1 MCAVNR
7 IVSFTGDPELLS
19 DIMLDILKSFEDVRT
34 QFISDASVFTLDFF
48 LLSCVAVGG
57 FS

>member
-1 MCAVNR
+1 
-7 IVSFTGDPELLS
+7 
-19 DIMLDILKSFEDVRT
+19 MLDILKSFEDVRT